1 MGPARET
8 PILSHYTMQ
17 GKFSLLNWSLL
28 MLLVFLWG
36 TSFMFVAISI
46 RSVDP
51 VTVVF
56 GRIVIGALI
65 LVSMVYARGLR
76 LPVALGDWAALCVL
90 GLMGNVLPF
99 MLITWGQ
106 LSVNSGIAGMIMA
119 TMPLITMI
127 LAHFFVEGENLNAWK
142 VAGVTLGLGG
152 ITLLLGPVFEGG
164 GQAVLGGIAIFFA
177 ASSYAVN
184 TILIRRLP
192 QFNPLVGS
200 AGMLVAASVL
210 LLPLWLM
217 NADLSMANVSTGS
230 LYAVIWLGIGPTA
243 AASLVLFAVIE
254 RAGPTFLST
263 INYMIPVVAFFAGAW
278 ILSEPVA
285 LSSLLAL
292 VIILCGIA
300 FTRIRA

>member
-1 MGPARET
+1 
-8 PILSHYTMQ
+8 MQ
-17 GKFSLLNWSLL
+17 TKFSPLNWALL

-36 TSFMFVAISI
+36 TSFMFVAISLKSI
-46 RSVDP
+46 DP
-51 VTVVF
+51 VSVVF
-56 GRIVIGALI
+56 GRVVLGALI
-65 LVSMVYARGLR
+65 LVAIVYARGLR
-76 LPVALGDWAALCVL
+76 LPVGFRDWLALGVL

-127 LAHFFVEGENLNAWK
+127 LAHYFVEGENLNAWK
-142 VAGVTLGLGG
+142 IAGFTLGLGG
-152 ITLLLGPVFEGG
+152 IVLLLGPVFEGG
-164 GQAVLGGIAIFFA
+164 GQAVFGGVAIFFA
-177 ASSYAVN
+177 ATSYAVN

-192 QFNPLVGS
+192 KFNPLVGS

-210 LLPLWLM
+210 LLPLWL
-217 NADLSMANVSTGS
+217 LSSEPVTLDTGS
-230 LYAVIWLGIGPTA
+230 GPLFTVIWLGIGPTA
-243 AASLVLFAVIE
+243 IASLVLFAVIE

-278 ILSEPVA
+278 ILSEPIE
-285 LSSLLAL
+285 LSSILAL
-292 VIILCGIA
+292 IIILCGIA